1 MGGYEPPPKLLI
13 LLRFRELCV
22 SDSAA
27 FHEIEDAVRR
37 DDMRLW
43 WKRWGSWVVG
53 AAVAVVVAVTGL
65 VGYRQYDAAQRATAS
80 AAYSAA
86 LAKIDEDKAAASAE
100 LNRQAESAPEPYR
113 WLAALAAAQLLDK
126 PEEQVAALE
135 AVSAKLPP
143 ELSDLALV
151 IGGFRSVDAGK
162 LEAVVARLDPL
173 AMPGR
178 PFHASVTELQALA
191 AARKNDLGRARELWT
206 AIVKDPASPLGVQQR
221 AQAMLAYY
229 GPGEGKSGEGK

>member
-1 MGGYEPPPKLLI
+1 M
-13 LLRFRELCV
+13 

-27 FHEIEDAVRR
+27 FHEVDDAVRQV
-37 DDMRLW
+37 DMKLW

-53 AAVAVVVAVTGL
+53 GAVVAVVAVTGM

-86 LAKIDEDKAAASAE
+86 LAKIGQDNAAARAE
-100 LNRQAESAPEPYR
+100 LNKQAESAPAPYS

-126 PEEQVAALE
+126 PEEQAAALE
-135 AVSAKLPP
+135 AVSARLPP

-151 IGGFRSVDAGK
+151 IAGFRSVDGGK
-162 LEAVVARLDPL
+162 LDAVVARLDPL
-173 AMPGR
+173 ATPDR

-191 AARKNDLGRARELWT
+191 AARKNELKRARELWT
-206 AIVKDPASPLGVQQR
+206 AIVKDPASPQGAQQR
-221 AQAMLAYY
+221 AQAMLTYY
-229 GPGEGKSGEGK
+229 GPGEGK